1 MNTDY
6 TYDDY
11 LRDEE
16 LLSDLAS
23 AFGYAD
29 DDDETTDR
37 CPMCGDRYS
46 VEDFDRYKGQRMCP
60 DCVELERLNDAEES
74 LRPDFG
80 DLFDE
85 VGQAS

>member
-1 MNTDY
+1 MYTDN

-11 LRDEE
+11 LRNED

-29 DDDETTDR
+29 DDDETMER
-37 CPMCGDRYS
+37 CPMCGDRYPT
-46 VEDFDRYKGQRMCP
+46 EDFDSYKGQRMCP
-60 DCVELERLNDAEES
+60 NCMEIERVNDATES
-74 LRPDFG
+74 LSPDFR

-85 VGQAS
+85 IEQAV

>member
-1 MNTDY
+1 MNTEQ

-11 LRDEE
+11 LRNEE
-16 LLSDLAS
+16 LLSDLAR

-29 DDDETTDR
+29 DDDETMER
-37 CPMCGDRYS
+37 CPMCGDRYP
-46 VEDFDRYKGQRMCP
+46 VEDFDSYKGQRMCP
-60 DCVELERLNDAEES
+60 DCVELERINDAAES

-85 VGQAS
+85 MGQSA

>member
-23 AFGYAD
+23 AFGDANKD
-29 DDDETTDR
+29 EETTER
-37 CPMCGDRYS
+37 CPMCGDRCS

-60 DCVELERLNDAEES
+60 DCVELERLNDAAES
-74 LRPDFG
+74 LRPNFDG
-80 DLFDE
+80 LF
-85 VGQAS
+85 QAV